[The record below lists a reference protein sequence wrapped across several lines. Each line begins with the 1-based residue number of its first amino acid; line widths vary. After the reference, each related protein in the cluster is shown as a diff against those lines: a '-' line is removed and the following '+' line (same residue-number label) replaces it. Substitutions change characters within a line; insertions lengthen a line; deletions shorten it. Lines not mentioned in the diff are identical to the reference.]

1 MRPGLAVIHVGNA
14 LEMERYGYA
23 KKQLGHALGVNFYEY
38 QYPESIETQS
48 LQESIQ
54 DLNRRED
61 IHGIIV
67 QLPLPSSRF
76 GRIVL

>member
-14 LEMERYGYA
+14 LEMERYVYA

-76 GRIVL
+76 RRIVL

>member
-1 MRPGLAVIHVGNA
+1 MSPGLAVIHVGNA
-14 LEMERYGYA
+14 LEMERYVYA